1 MLKTAALV
9 LVLVYAAS
17 AQRGI
22 VCNGQGDYESY
33 GRECCS
39 TRNPCKIG
47 QGDCDKDS
55 ECAGSLTCGK
65 DNCAS
70 PFPSKADCCQT
81 GCSGENACCSAR
93 EPCGLGEGDCDHD
106 SECAGDLICAKG
118 YTVGCIQGP
127 NWDSADDCCLHPSS
141 LSGVENFGQQVIS
154 GAGYIGVPNTNIN
167 VGALAEGITDTF
179 EGWFGRRKK

>member
-39 TRNPCKIG
+39 TRNQCGIG

-65 DNCAS
+65 DNCPA
-70 PFPSKADCCQT
+70 PFPSKADCCQK
-81 GCSGENACCSAR
+81 GCSGGNSCCTS
-93 EPCGLGEGDCDHD
+93 EQPCGLGEGDCDSD
-106 SECAGDLICAKG
+106 SECTGDLICHKG
-118 YTVGCIQGP
+118 YTVGCEKGP
-127 NWDSADDCCLHPSS
+127 NWDSSDDCCLD
-141 LSGVENFGQQVIS
+141 LSKLPAGFDVGHKINQVGSQVGIP
-154 GAGYIGVPNTNIN
+154 GTNLN
-167 VGALAEGITDTF
+167 AQALSEGIVDL
-179 EGWFGRRKK
+179 FGRRK